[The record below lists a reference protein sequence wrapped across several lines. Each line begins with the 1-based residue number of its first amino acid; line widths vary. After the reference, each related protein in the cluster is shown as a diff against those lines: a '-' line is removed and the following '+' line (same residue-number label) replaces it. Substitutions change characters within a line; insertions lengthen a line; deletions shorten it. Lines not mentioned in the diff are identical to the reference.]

1 LSDDTYL
8 AQQAEGLVPFRAMLA
23 KVPRKLIIFGG
34 IALLLVGLYAAAGFL
49 LAPRLLR
56 SGMTDFVKEHYGRA
70 LRVGEISCNPFS
82 LTVELRDL
90 ELPDADG
97 QRLLGFARLY
107 VNASLASVWRRG
119 ASLEAIELDRPFLRT
134 VIRRDG
140 SLNLS
145 ALSAPF
151 AEKADSQATPADP
164 ARLFIGRLQLDEG
177 AVDFVDETRATT
189 FRAQLRPISF
199 ELVDFAT
206 TGESG
211 NIYALRGASIAGESF
226 SWSGNFG
233 LRPLS
238 SRGNFELSQVQ
249 ARTLWSYLRD
259 SLGFEVA
266 SGVVDVKGAY
276 EFAAPRESVA
286 LKVNVRTIGVTD
298 LGIRPPGGAADYVHV
313 ARFAVDDT
321 RVDLERRHIDIG
333 KVTWAGGDV
342 RAWRDSDGAINLL
355 GLTKGESAASTRGEA
370 TSPWVVS
377 APDIAIEKLNVAL
390 EDRFVRPTAS
400 FALNPID
407 VHITGFNTADR
418 KLNLDA
424 HVAIAETGKLHVNG
438 ATGLDAA
445 TFKGH
450 ADLEQFDLRL
460 LQPYLAAYTQ
470 MTLRGG
476 TLTTGLDITRDDQG
490 ALTLAGD
497 IDVAQL
503 RTIDNELKQDFVK
516 WDRLRVASLAY
527 QSQPAR
533 LKIGSITAQAPYAR
547 IVIAPDQTV
556 SVSKVLARP
565 ANAPGPVQTVR
576 TESGATNPAG
586 VEKPM
591 PISLGRVRIAN
602 GSANFADYW
611 IQPNYAVS
619 LQSLSGT
626 IDGLSSERN
635 SRAKLKLEGKVDRYA
650 PALIAGELNLLS
662 ASLFTDIKMNFKG
675 VDMTSI
681 TPYSG
686 RFAGYRVEKGKLS
699 VDLTY
704 HVENR
709 TLKADQRFVID
720 QLELGERVES
730 PEAVHLPLK
739 LAVALLKDR
748 NGVIDIGLPLTGSLD
763 DPQFRVG
770 PLIWKAFLGLLT
782 KAATA
787 PFALLGSLFGGGE
800 QMNLVDFEPGSAVLD
815 APAQEKLTGLVKAM
829 SERPQLQLDV
839 PASYAVDIDGRALAK
854 TKLDALLAAQAPQ
867 GVAALDPAKHFDL
880 LVELHRKQFGKEAL
894 LPGVAAET
902 FANRKKAPSFDAGIA
917 ALEDALVGAQATT
930 PGELDA
936 LATARARA
944 IEELLVAQG
953 SIDAG
958 RVFVI
963 APGARPPANG
973 KSRVEMSLR

>member
-1 LSDDTYL
+1 
-8 AQQAEGLVPFRAMLA
+8 MLL
-23 KVPRKLIIFGG
+23 KVPRKLLVIGG
-34 IALLLVGLYAAAGFL
+34 IALLLVALYAVAGFL

-70 LRVGEISCNPFS
+70 LRVGEIRCNPFT
-82 LTVELRDL
+82 LAVELRDL

-119 ASLEAIELDRPFLRT
+119 ASLEAIELDQPFLRT

-140 SLNLS
+140 TLNLS

-151 AEKADSQATPADP
+151 ADQADSAAKPADP
-164 ARLFIGRLQLDEG
+164 ARLFIGRLRLGEG
-177 AVDFVDETRATT
+177 AVDFVDETRDTA
-189 FRAQLRPISF
+189 FRAQLRPITF
-199 ELVDFAT
+199 ELLDFAT

-211 NIYALRGASIAGESF
+211 NVYALRGASLAGEHF

-238 SRGNFELSQVQ
+238 SRGQFELSQVQ

-259 SLGFEVA
+259 SLAFEVA
-266 SGVVDVKGAY
+266 SGVVDVKGTY
-276 EFAAPRESVA
+276 EFAAPPERVD
-286 LKVNVRTIGVTD
+286 LKVDVGTIGVTD

-321 RVDLERRHIDIG
+321 RVDLARRRVDIG
-333 KVTWAGGDV
+333 KVMWSGGDV
-342 RAWRDSDGAINLL
+342 HAWRGSDGTINLFE
-355 GLTKGESAASTRGEA
+355 LTKGNAAESAGSPPAAAAA
-370 TSPWVVS
+370 TSVDATTPWVVS
-377 APDIAIEKLNVAL
+377 APDIAVEKLNVAL
-390 EDRFVRPTAS
+390 EDRFVRPTATFS
-400 FALNPID
+400 LNPID
-407 VHITGFNTADR
+407 IHVTGFNTADR
-418 KLNLDA
+418 KLNVDA
-424 HVAIAETGKLHVNG
+424 HVAIAESGKLHVNG
-438 ATGLDAA
+438 AAAVDAA
-445 TFKGH
+445 TFKGRV
-450 ADLEQFDLRL
+450 DLEQFDLKL
-460 LQPYLAAYTQ
+460 LQPYVATYTQ
-470 MTLRGG
+470 MTLQGG
-476 TLTTGLDITRDDQG
+476 MLSTGLDVTRNDQG

-516 WDRLRVASLAY
+516 WDRLRIASLAY

-547 IVIAPDQTV
+547 VVIAPDQTV
-556 SVSKVLARP
+556 SVSKVLTRP

-576 TESGATNPAG
+576 TDSGATNPVG

-591 PISLGRVRIAN
+591 PIAIGRVRIAN

-626 IDGLSSERN
+626 IDGLSSDGK

-662 ASLFTDIKMNFKG
+662 ASLYTDIKMNFKG

-730 PEAVHLPLK
+730 PDAVRLPLK

-763 DPQFRVG
+763 DPKFRIG

-800 QMNLVDFEPGSAVLD
+800 EMNLVDFEPGSAALD
-815 APAQEKLTGLVKAM
+815 ASAQEKLTGLVKAM
-829 SERPQLQLDV
+829 IERPQLQLDV
-839 PASYAVDIDGRALAK
+839 PASYAADLDSRALAK
-854 TKLDALLAAQAPQ
+854 ATLDAMLAAQAPQ

-902 FANRKKAPSFDAGIA
+902 FANRKKKPSFDAGIA
-917 ALEDALVGAQATT
+917 ALETALTGAQAMT
-930 PGELDA
+930 PAELDS

-944 IEELLVAQG
+944 VEEVLVGQG
-953 SIDAG
+953 GIDGG
-958 RVFVI
+958 RVFVV
-963 APGARPPANG
+963 APSARPPANG
-973 KSRVEMSLR
+973 KARLEMSLR